1 MSFTDPGNAAGT
13 NGASLWTT
21 PVAGIAPLSAVRHA
35 YPLAIRNPSLA
46 TAIGLV
52 MRSAPYAVMRFAVL
66 MTASVVVLIW
76 AAITIGGAVWLGTH
90 IAHVFGWI
98 WGIGG
103 LLCASFIWSTI
114 LRYALHLIECGHVAV
129 LTELITRGTIGN
141 GSESMFAYGRRI
153 VTERFAQAN
162 ILFGLNALVR
172 GVVNSIHRTLDW
184 LAELLPIPGLDTVAN
199 LLDMVLKA
207 ATRYVDKVVF
217 SYNLARN
224 STDPWTTSREGL
236 VYYAQN
242 ARPVLKT
249 AVWCVVLEKILSV
262 LLWFVLLVPAGL
274 ITLMLPHSMRET
286 GGVVTVLI
294 ALLLA
299 GPIRAAFIKP
309 IFLVMI
315 MVRFHSA
322 IEGQA
327 IDANWDAQLATISD
341 GFRTLGQD
349 AAATYGKSRWARM
362 GIG

>member
-1 MSFTDPGNAAGT
+1 MSFTGSNENA
-13 NGASLWTT
+13 SPWVT
-21 PVAGIAPLSAVRHA
+21 PATPAMTAAAVRHA
-35 YPLAIRNPSLA
+35 YPLAVRNPSLA

-52 MRSAPYAVMRFAVL
+52 IQSLPYAIMRFAVL
-66 MTASVVVLIW
+66 MTASIVVLIW
-76 AAITIGGAVWLGTH
+76 AAITIGGAVFLGTH
-90 IAHVFGWI
+90 IAHIFGWI
-98 WGIGG
+98 WGITGF
-103 LLCASFIWSTI
+103 LCASFIWGTI
-114 LRYALHLIECGHVAV
+114 VRYALHLIECGHVAV
-129 LTELITRGTIGN
+129 LTELITRGKIGN

-184 LAELLPIPGLDTVAN
+184 IAELLPIPGLDTIAN

-207 ATRYVDKVVF
+207 ATRYVDKVIF

-224 STDPWTTSREGL
+224 STDPWTSSREGL

-249 AVWCVVLEKILSV
+249 AVWCVVLEKILSFFLWV
-262 LLWFVLLVPAGL
+262 FLLIPAGL

-286 GGVVTVLI
+286 GGLLTVFV
-294 ALLLA
+294 ALLLV
-299 GPIRAAFIKP
+299 GPIRAAFVKP

-322 IEGQA
+322 IEGQP
-327 IDANWDAQLATISD
+327 IDENWDAQLATISD

-349 AAATYGKSRWARM
+349 AAATYGRSRWARM